1 MEENK
6 NTKLIIISGVVLLSL
21 IGGFLFLRN
30 RKEDESTDS
39 ALENAQET
47 LDEMQGEESEISF
60 ESSITQG
67 ESVDVIFRFSDYSD
81 VPDDPETLQETKD
94 ALIPIEGSASFEI
107 IEIGTTDQADDFHQ
121 AGEGKELYY
130 VIYEYS
136 GDENNPDSVN
146 IHPRSL
152 NETGWDPAP
161 QFVLIENGED
171 DYSSS
176 SYSDP
181 LLESLGY
188 DPSFSGPDLN
198 ETDVWANVWEVE
210 EGTTPQMALKYMDI
224 DGKAHYIEVK
234 E

>member
-1 MEENK
+1 MEEKK
-6 NTKLIIISGVVLLSL
+6 NTKLIIISGVVLLSI

-30 RKEDESTDS
+30 GKEDKSTDS
-39 ALENAQET
+39 VLENAQET

-67 ESVDVIFRFSDYSD
+67 ESVDITFRFSDYSD

-107 IEIGTTDQADDFHQ
+107 IEIGTTDQADNFHK

-136 GDENNPDSVN
+136 GDENNPNSVT

-161 QFVLIENGED
+161 QFVLIEDGED

-198 ETDVWANVWEVE
+198 ETDFWANVWEID
-210 EGTTPQMALKYMDI
+210 EGTTPQMALKYI
-224 DGKAHYIEVK
+224 DMEGTPHYIEVK